1 MFTTSAVTNY
11 SQSRF
16 SNKGDKKFCGVCKN
30 AGKPATLYESHFT
43 RSIPG
48 PKGIV
53 VCPTILTAV
62 CNTCGKSGHFTNSKQ
77 CPNNRSDLKDNT
89 RMTSVK
95 SQASKG
101 SHATNIY
108 SVLEDFDH
116 ELPVVKRQKVGGSA
130 ASTCAPVASYPT
142 AATCPTAI
150 PCATA
155 ATCAISEE
163 IKTLAPGGVSFA
175 AMLKKPAPKPV
186 EPSSYSRFKISQKLQ
201 ETIDNRF
208 YTNIHSDKSRML
220 QFRTSWISDDESDD
234 DIDNNTAW

>member
-1 MFTTSAVTNY
+1 MFTTAAVTNY

-30 AGKPATLYESHFT
+30 AGKPAALYESHFT
-43 RSIPG
+43 RSMPG

-53 VCPTILTAV
+53 MCPTILNAV

-95 SQASKG
+95 GKVSIKESR
-101 SHATNIY
+101 ATNIY
-108 SVLEDFDH
+108 SVLEDFDY
-116 ELPVVKRQKVGGSA
+116 ELPVVKRQKVVCS
-130 ASTCAPVASYPT
+130 T
-142 AATCPTAI
+142 AAT
-150 PCATA
+150 CATA
-155 ATCAISEE
+155 ATCSINEE
-163 IKTLAPGGVSFA
+163 INALAPGGVSFA
-175 AMLKKPAPKPV
+175 DMLKKPVPKPV
-186 EPSSYSRFKISQKLQ
+186 EPSSYSGYKISQKLQ
-201 ETIDNRF
+201 ETIDKRLT
-208 YTNIHSDKSRML
+208 TNIHSDKSRML